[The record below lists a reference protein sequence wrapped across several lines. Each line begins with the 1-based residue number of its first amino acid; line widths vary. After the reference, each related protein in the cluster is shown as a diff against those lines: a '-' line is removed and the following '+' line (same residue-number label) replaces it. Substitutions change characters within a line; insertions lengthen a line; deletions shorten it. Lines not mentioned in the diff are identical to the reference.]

1 MTRFG
6 KFLISLKF
14 ILCEVNIT
22 LYVYINIRR
31 PSPICLSKIDFM
43 FFVKGIVAYFLL
55 SLRFGFHNI
64 IVCGNKFGIQY

>member
-31 PSPICLSKIDFM
+31 RLSKIDFM

-64 IVCGNKFGIQY
+64 SLWK